1 LYFNADVDT
10 LDKMAGWNPDELR
23 AYLTG
28 FVKRTNFNGIAPPPK
43 EMRTAVKTAERIERI
58 VEYDE

>member
-1 LYFNADVDT
+1 LHFDAGVDT
-10 LDKMAGWNPDELR
+10 LDKMAGWDPDELR

-28 FVKRTNFNGIAPPPK
+28 FAKRTNFNGIASPAK
-43 EMRTAVKTAERIERI
+43 EMRNAVKTAERIERI